1 MFIIVIPQKEL
12 NCFDFHQK
20 SFKIKFQKIILQY
33 FVKKKKS
40 HTNFK
45 MHENN
50 HLFESILI
58 RIEILKESNSF
69 GFVNDHNFIKI

>member
-33 FVKKKKS
+33 FVKKK
-40 HTNFK
+40 NP
-45 MHENN
+45 
-50 HLFESILI
+50 IQ
-58 RIEILKESNSF
+58 ILKCT
-69 GFVNDHNFIKI
+69 KIIIYLKVY